1 MGPPSTSP
9 DDQRKGM
16 GTGPGKAVRENATRG
31 RRQTTAHHG
40 TRVSTHVKRAP
51 QSNRDL
57 HVRRQYKKIKDKLGG
72 EASTYVNLD
81 DLDGVDGLDGVEKD
95 PVASTSGRRA
105 RGQTTGGGA
114 DEPTEPAGDPAK
126 NQVKRRN
133 RTKEKKA
140 FFKKTRRGQP
150 VMKTRIDRLLESIQS
165 S

>member
-1 MGPPSTSP
+1 M
-9 DDQRKGM
+9 
-16 GTGPGKAVRENATRG
+16 RENATRG

-57 HVRRQYKKIKDKLGG
+57 HVRRQYKKLKGKLGG

-81 DLDGVDGLDGVEKD
+81 DLDGVEKD
-95 PVASTSGRRA
+95 PEASTSGRRA
-105 RGQTTGGGA
+105 RGQTTGGA
-114 DEPTEPAGDPAK
+114 NEPAGDPAK

>member
-1 MGPPSTSP
+1 
-9 DDQRKGM
+9 M
-16 GTGPGKAVRENATRG
+16 GTGTGKAVRENATRG

-57 HVRRQYKKIKDKLGG
+57 HVRRQYKKLKGKLGG

-81 DLDGVDGLDGVEKD
+81 DLDGVEKD

>member
-1 MGPPSTSP
+1 MGPPNTSP
-9 DDQRKGM
+9 DDQRQ
-16 GTGPGKAVRENATRG
+16 GTGKGKAVRENATRG

-57 HVRRQYKKIKDKLGG
+57 HVRRQYKKLKGKLGG

-81 DLDGVDGLDGVEKD
+81 DLDDLDGVDGVDGVEKD
-95 PVASTSGRRA
+95 PEASTSGRRA
-105 RGQTTGGGA
+105 RGQTTGGA
-114 DEPTEPAGDPAK
+114 NEPAGDPAK